1 MSGALHNLI
10 LGWSQERVNIS
21 YAVTRVL
28 GMSSLPTSLLSLDGD
43 GWLTAG
49 KSIYRLFTS
58 IWVGSKLVDCERIC

>member
-1 MSGALHNLI
+1 MSGAPHNLI

-28 GMSSLPTSLLSLDGD
+28 GMSSLLLSPDGD

>member
-1 MSGALHNLI
+1 MSEAPHNLI
-10 LGWSQERVNIS
+10 LGWSPERVNIS

-28 GMSSLPTSLLSLDGD
+28 GMSSLPLSLSLDGD